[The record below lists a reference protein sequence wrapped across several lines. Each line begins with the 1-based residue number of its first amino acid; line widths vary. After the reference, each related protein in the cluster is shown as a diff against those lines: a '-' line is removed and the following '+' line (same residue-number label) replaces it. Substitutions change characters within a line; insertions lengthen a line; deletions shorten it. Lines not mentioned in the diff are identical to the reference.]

1 MTQPNPNDKFQST
14 SDFYLSISDLMASVL
29 VIFIVIFI
37 AQVLTLNYE
46 KGEISSERDDYKEI
60 IGGFESTRQDI
71 ISLITEKID
80 VEIDNVTGDIRMN
93 SEIMFETNSDQLK
106 PEGKL
111 FLKKFIPIYMGVLLG
126 NENIKNNISQII
138 IEGHTDKE
146 GTYLHNLKL
155 SQNRAIAVVNFIY
168 SSEMPNFPGKKDLM
182 HFITANGRSFID
194 FLGKDNQIRHAASR
208 RVEFKFKLKEDETIQ
223 RLKDKIDKKY
233 NKELSNGT

>member
-29 VIFIVIFI
+29 AIFIVIFI

-93 SEIMFETNSDQLK
+93 SEIMFETNSDQL
-106 PEGKL
+106 
-111 FLKKFIPIYMGVLLG
+111 
-126 NENIKNNISQII
+126 
-138 IEGHTDKE
+138 
-146 GTYLHNLKL
+146 
-155 SQNRAIAVVNFIY
+155 
-168 SSEMPNFPGKKDLM
+168 
-182 HFITANGRSFID
+182 
-194 FLGKDNQIRHAASR
+194 
-208 RVEFKFKLKEDETIQ
+208 
-223 RLKDKIDKKY
+223 
-233 NKELSNGT
+233 